1 MLKNFTT
8 KILVIILAV
17 NQTINMKKTLLALL
31 TILLFSYSAF
41 SQTNSAKGTIAD
53 LSANAKL
60 HNATISVLNA
70 KDSTLYKFTRAATD
84 GNFSFG
90 QMKNGSFILLVTY
103 PEYADFVNKFTLD
116 SANKSIDFKVIDMK
130 TKAKL
135 LNEVIIK
142 GQAAAIK
149 IKGDTTEFNA
159 AAYKIQPNDRVE
171 DLLKKF
177 PGVTVDAQGKI
188 TAQGKTVEKVLVD
201 GEEFFGDDPTLVTKN
216 LRADMVD
223 KVQLF
228 EKASDQAAFTG
239 VDDGEKKQTLNIVL
253 KDDKKQGYFGK
264 VDAGYGTDD
273 FYQIQAMIN
282 KFKNKEKI
290 AAYFTSSNTGKTG
303 LDWNDA
309 DRFGASSNMEMTDD
323 GMIFFST
330 GGDELD
336 GGGRYW
342 GEGIPTAHNGGIH
355 YENKWKNDKHS
366 LNTNYK
372 AGSLNV
378 KTDKNTINQNNLIGG
393 LIVTNS
399 DDNRE
404 SDLFRQKLDATYNV
418 KLDTS
423 SNLKIVIDG
432 TLKNTELES
441 TFGSESKRGDQS
453 LINTSERIT
462 ANEGRQQL
470 FNWNALYTKKL
481 KKAGRNFS
489 INLSQNYSK
498 NNIDGNLYSVNNFYD
513 EAGSFVRK
521 EEIDQLNDNDVVM
534 NKLAT
539 NLTYTEPLS
548 KFLSL
553 VASYG
558 ISSSSNDAHRKTYDR
573 GLSGDYDQLN
583 TTFSNNFQSDQLIH
597 QVGAI
602 FNYKKGKTVVNFG
615 TKTSFV
621 NFDQVE
627 QYSNQTFNRNFINWL
642 PQAMYQ
648 YKFSA
653 QKSFTFRY
661 NGSTTQPTVNQLQP
675 VRTNDDPLNL
685 PEGNPLLKPAY
696 NNRFNIRYNTY
707 KVISSQN
714 FYISANGG
722 FVNNAIVSSNVTDL
736 EGRTI
741 YKSVNLEDA
750 TPVNYNTYLGFSRK
764 LKFLFDINAGLELS
778 SGGSSNYN
786 YVFDNTT
793 NLTQLNKT
801 NSINFG
807 PSLNL
812 SKYGE
817 KNSFYLSFGPR
828 YRSQVASLQKNLS
841 NQGWGY
847 NGYFDAQLKLPKKI
861 RFSLNSE
868 YTYQPSTQSFDNN
881 LERLIINA
889 TLTKAFFKQESL
901 KLSFSANDML
911 DENKGFNRYASGSSI
926 IQTTYNNIGQ
936 YFMFSIIW
944 DFNKMGGG
952 TPKTN

>member
-1 MLKNFTT
+1 
-8 KILVIILAV
+8 
-17 NQTINMKKTLLALL
+17 MKKTFLTLIALL
-31 TILLFSYSAF
+31 LFFYTAF
-41 SQTNSAKGTIAD
+41 SQTNSAKGIIID
-53 LSANAKL
+53 ISSNIKL
-60 HNATISVLNA
+60 HNATVSVLNA
-70 KDSTLYKFTRAATD
+70 KDSTLYKFTRAAQD
-84 GNFSFG
+84 GSFAF
-90 QMKNGSFILLVTY
+90 QSMKNGNFILLVTY

-116 SANKSIDFKVIDMK
+116 SSKKSIDFTAIDMK

-228 EKASDQAAFTG
+228 EKSSDQAAFTG
-239 VDDGEKKQTLNIVL
+239 VDDGQKKQTLNIVL
-253 KDDKKQGYFGK
+253 KEDKKQGYFGK

-303 LDWNDA
+303 LGWEDA
-309 DRFGASSNMEMTDD
+309 DKFGSSSNVEMSDD
-323 GMIFFST
+323 GMIFSY
-330 GGDELD
+330 GGDDLD

-342 GEGIPTAHNGGIH
+342 GEGIPIANNGGIH
-355 YENKWKNDKHS
+355 YENKWNKDKES
-366 LNTNYK
+366 INTNYK

-378 KTDKNTINQNNLIGG
+378 KINKNILNQNNLPTGI
-393 LIVTNS
+393 INS
-399 DDNRE
+399 NTDNDTE
-404 SDLFRQKLDATYNV
+404 SDMFRQKIDATYNI

-432 TLKNTELES
+432 TLKNTESENIYES
-441 TFGSESKRGDQS
+441 TARRGDNSLLNTSKRLTTNKS
-453 LINTSERIT
+453 K
-462 ANEGRQQL
+462 QQL
-470 FNWNALYTKKL
+470 FNLNALYTKKL
-481 KKAGRNFS
+481 KKAGRNYS
-489 INLSQNYSK
+489 LNLTQTY
-498 NNIDGNLYSVNNFYD
+498 NNTNSDGFLQSTNNFFN
-513 EAGSFVRK
+513 ETSNSTGPPEV
-521 EEIDQLNDNDVVM
+521 IDQLKENDIT
-534 NKLAT
+534 T
-539 NLTYTEPLS
+539 NRIAANITFTEPLS
-548 KFLSL
+548 KFFSL
-553 VASYG
+553 VANYG
-558 ISSSSNDAHRKTYDR
+558 LNFSRNDAHRRAFDASTTNVYDK
-573 GLSGDYDQLN
+573 LN
-583 TTFSNNFQSDQLIH
+583 PEFSNNFEADQLIN

-602 FNYKKGKTVVNFG
+602 FSYKKGKTVVNFG

-621 NFDQVE
+621 RFDQIE
-627 QYSNQTFNRNFINWL
+627 LYSNQEFNRNFINWL

-653 QKSFTFRY
+653 QKSFSINY

-675 VRTNDDPLNL
+675 VRVNDDPLNI
-685 PEGNPLLKPAY
+685 PEGNPFLKPTY
-696 NNRFNIRYNTY
+696 SNRFNIRYNTY
-707 KVISSQN
+707 KVITSQN
-714 FYISANGG
+714 FYISASGG
-722 FVNNAIVSSNVTDL
+722 FTNNAIVSSNVTDL
-736 EGRTI
+736 GGRTI

-750 TPVNYNTYLGFSRK
+750 TPFTYNTYMGFSRK
-764 LKFLFDINAGLELS
+764 LKFLFDINAGFNL
-778 SGGSSNYN
+778 SGGGSTNYN
-786 YVFDNTT
+786 YVFDNAT
-793 NLTQLNKT
+793 NLTLLNKT
-801 NSINFG
+801 NSVNIG
-807 PSLNL
+807 PSINL

-817 KNSFYLSFGPR
+817 KNNFYLSFGPR
-828 YRSQVASLQKNLS
+828 YTSQEASVQKNIS

-847 NGYFDAQLKLPKKI
+847 SGYFDAQLKLPKKI

-881 LERLIINA
+881 LERLIVNA

-901 KLSFSANDML
+901 KFSLSANDIL
-911 DENKGFNRYASGSSI
+911 DENKGFNRFASGSSI

-936 YFMFSIIW
+936 YFMFSVIW
-944 DFNKMGGG
+944 EFNKMGG